1 MFVCTI
7 FFFSSRRRH
16 TICALVT
23 GVQTCALPIYIQFT
37 SGTTGLPKGA
47 TLTHYNIVNNGH
59 FVAQKMN
66 FSAQDRL
73 CIPVPLYHCFGMVL
87 SNLACVSQGACM
99 VFPGEGFDAKEE
111 IGRAHV

>member
-1 MFVCTI
+1 MRISDWSSGVC
-7 FFFSSRRRH
+7 SSDLEA
-16 TICALVT
+16 IN
-23 GVQTCALPIYIQFT
+23 IQFT

-87 SNLACVSQGACM
+87 SNLACVSKGACM